1 MSEDS
6 ASSQEL
12 HVACELGGQGG
23 NSLLQQN
30 FSSSLTTV
38 HADDTA
44 GSPVLVYTASPAVDR
59 HEPKGAC
66 NEPLSVDTAH
76 NQTAHRGEEHSQQF
90 VHTEQVAP
98 YVQNSC

>member
-59 HEPKGAC
+59 HEPKGMFW
-66 NEPLSVDTAH
+66 EIYLQFGSPEVSYSVTTLSVSWLQNA
-76 NQTAHRGEEHSQQF
+76 
-90 VHTEQVAP
+90 EQLP
-98 YVQNSC
+98 